1 MYSTVILYYHKSKI
15 KKGEWLPAFF
25 SVKSTGSK
33 TSMIYGVA
41 ALSAC
46 MLLGTLIGTVFGN
59 LIGAGTEIGGVGFA
73 MLLLIFITNSKKLTF
88 TQKPA
93 FIQGIQFWKAMF
105 IPVVI
110 AMTAT
115 QNVFHMLSGSIVA
128 LAAGAAAVGF
138 SYLMLFVLHKLT
150 EKKEAVEK

>member
-15 KKGEWLPAFF
+15 KKGECLPGIF
-25 SVKSTGSK
+25 SSKTTGSK
-33 TSMIYGVA
+33 TGMIYGVA

-46 MLLGTLIGTVFGN
+46 MLLGTLIGTVFGE

-73 MLLLIFITNSKKLTF
+73 MLLLVFLTNCKKFTF

-115 QNVFHMLSGSIVA
+115 QNVFQMLSSSIVA
-128 LAAGAAAVGF
+128 IAAGAAAVGF
-138 SYLMLFVLHKLT
+138 SYFMLFVLHKIDQ
-150 EKKEAVEK
+150 KKEGSR